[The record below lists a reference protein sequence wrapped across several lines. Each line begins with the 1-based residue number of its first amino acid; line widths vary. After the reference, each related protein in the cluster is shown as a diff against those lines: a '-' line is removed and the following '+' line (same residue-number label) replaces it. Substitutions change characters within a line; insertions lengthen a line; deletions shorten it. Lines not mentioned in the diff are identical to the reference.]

1 MVKFSVVDLQDFKWD
16 SNERE
21 REESEG
27 IKGEIRGKIKN
38 KTFFHVFQGE
48 CWKEN
53 SYKE

>member
-1 MVKFSVVDLQDFKWD
+1 MVKFSVLDLEDFKWD

-38 KTFFHVFQGE
+38 KTIFSCVSRGMLERKQL
-48 CWKEN
+48 
-53 SYKE
+53 